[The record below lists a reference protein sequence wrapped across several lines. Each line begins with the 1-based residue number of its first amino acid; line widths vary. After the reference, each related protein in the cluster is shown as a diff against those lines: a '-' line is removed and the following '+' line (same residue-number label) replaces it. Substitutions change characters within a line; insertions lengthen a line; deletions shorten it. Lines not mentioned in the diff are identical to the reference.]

1 MATMSHWMVRSALV
15 EQDESHGCVVGL
27 RHAAYPVVQ
36 QWNDIADMGQLR
48 LLAKEYLRRVA
59 PVLGLAQRMW
69 DAPTESAIGFRA
81 MFQPADGDP
90 RKSLMIERRDYPGAA
105 ILDQSLVILFVLSLD
120 LPGTLI
126 PLGSRLGIRLH
137 AWVREGQGTWT
148 LGITSSMVS
157 HELQAGARIF
167 SLDPGSVTPSL
178 LSSDAVWR
186 LTREF
191 KTRSAELQGLQA
203 SQIAINGIKITEGG
217 GEFEVYQSVS
227 ANVCEAG
234 NLPLAQTWRSGSGGD
249 SLESHPQV
257 AHVAV
262 PARLFTHS
270 AAGPFLV
277 DARVSPADQSD
288 PRLIED
294 ACPNRSPVELEAFRH
309 WIDVS
314 TAANGQALVDPDG
327 YFQVSQSRLVDR
339 NADETQPVQVDPAT
353 LPTARTND
361 FAAVS
366 AFRQTADMF
375 ATIRDFGLNRDDFFR
390 FAKKPLQVRYRAT
403 IRPGPGKDGKTVN
416 AQVEFESPA
425 CDFGQPW
432 DPQLTWPLQMRFAMA
447 DLKRSASSR
456 EPLGIAA
463 DPRWSWHEFC
473 HMMLAGATG
482 KLELA
487 FVHSIGDALAAI
499 ASDPR
504 SALADDRALPGL
516 RGATYPWVFI
526 NRRHDRPVRDGW
538 SWSGTY
544 HRANRFDKANSNCRH
559 KGYDSE
565 QILSTTLFR
574 LYRCL
579 GGDTVLA
586 DKSADLVARQSA
598 SDYVVYLVMRAIL
611 MLGGHSS
618 VPIEI
623 AEQLAAVLMDA
634 DAATMPAINGPLAGR
649 SGGCATK
656 VIRWAF
662 EAQGMYAGVAGD
674 AIHDAPGNPP
684 VVDLFLDDFRPDSDG
699 PQPRGGY
706 MPISLD
712 WNTDRPAWHATGNDV
727 TGTGAIVVQA
737 RPAPLPA
744 RILVNIGNR
753 GSQTAHNIRITVW
766 FLPLVAPTMVPALNG
781 PVANALAGWQ
791 AASSVGAVPAA
802 IAREQVA
809 TLEFSAPLAAAD
821 TYAILVQ
828 VDCDEDVSILNPA
841 TQLPCSIQFASWAQ
855 LVAGDNNLGL
865 RVYPRP

>member
-1 MATMSHWMVRSALV
+1 MVDSALV
-15 EQDESHGCVVGL
+15 EQDQSHGRVVGL
-27 RHAAYPVVQ
+27 RHAAYPAEQ
-36 QWNDIADMGQLR
+36 QWNDIADMDQLR
-48 LLAKEYLRRVA
+48 VLAQEYLGRVT
-59 PVLGLAQRMW
+59 PVLGLAREMW
-69 DAPTESAIGFRA
+69 DAPTGAGIGFRA
-81 MFQPADGDP
+81 KFQPSDGDP
-90 RKSLMIERRDYPGAA
+90 RKSLMIERGDYSGAA
-105 ILDQSLVILFVLSLD
+105 ILDRSLVILFVLSID
-120 LPGTLI
+120 LLGIPI

-137 AWVREGQGTWT
+137 AWVREVQGTIT
-148 LGITSSMVS
+148 LGITSAMVS
-157 HELQAGARIF
+157 HKLQAGARIF
-167 SLDPGSVTPSL
+167 SLDPASVTPSL
-178 LSSDAVWR
+178 LSITDVRVFTQMIKA
-186 LTREF
+186 
-191 KTRSAELQGLQA
+191 RSAELQGLQA
-203 SQIAINGIKITEGG
+203 SQIAINGFRVTERP

-227 ANVCEAG
+227 ANVPEAG
-234 NLPLAQTWRSGSGGD
+234 YLPLTQTWHLGSESD

-257 AHVAV
+257 AHAAV
-262 PARLFTHS
+262 PARLFAHS
-270 AAGPFLV
+270 AAGPFPV
-277 DARVSPADQSD
+277 DALVSPPDQSD

-294 ACPNRSPVELEAFRH
+294 AGPNRSPADFEAFRH
-309 WIDVS
+309 WINVS

-327 YFQVSQSRLVDR
+327 YFQVNQSRLVVHR
-339 NADETQPVQVDPAT
+339 RVDETLPVLVNPAT

-375 ATIRDFGLNRDDFFR
+375 ALVRDFGLSRDDFFR
-390 FAKKPLQVRYRAT
+390 FAQKPLRVQYRAT
-403 IRPGPGKDGKTVN
+403 IRPGAGKDGKTVN

-432 DPQLTWPLQMRFAMA
+432 DPALTRPLQMRFAMA
-447 DLKRSASSR
+447 DLQRSASSR

-473 HMMLAGATG
+473 HAMLAGATG

-487 FVHSIGDALAAI
+487 FVHSMGDALAAI
-499 ASDPR
+499 TSDPR
-504 SALADDRALPGL
+504 SALVEDPALPGL
-516 RGATYPWVFI
+516 RGSTYPWVFI
-526 NRRHDRPVRDGW
+526 NRRHDRSVRDGW

-544 HRANRFDKANSNCRH
+544 HRANKFDSGNSNCRH

-586 DKSADLVARQSA
+586 DGSADLAARQSA
-598 SDYVVYLVMRAIL
+598 SDYVVYLVMRTIL
-611 MLGGHSS
+611 MLGGYSS

-623 AEQLAAVLMDA
+623 AEQLVVLLMDA
-634 DAATMPAINGPLAGR
+634 DAATMPAANGPLAGR

-684 VVDLFLDDFRPDSDG
+684 EVDLYLDDFRPDSDG

-706 MPISLD
+706 MPVSLD
-712 WNTDRPAWHATGNDV
+712 WNTDSPPWHATGNDV
-727 TGTGAIVVQA
+727 AGTGAIIVQP
-737 RPAPLPA
+737 RPAPSPA

-766 FLPLVAPTMVPALNG
+766 FLPMVAPTMVPALNG
-781 PVANALAGWQ
+781 PAANVLAGWQ
-791 AASSVGAVPAA
+791 AATSVTAVPAA
-802 IAREQVA
+802 IGRGQVA
-809 TLEFSAPLAAAD
+809 TLEVSAPIASGT

-841 TQLPCSIQFASWAQ
+841 TQLPCSIQFDSWAQ

-865 RVYPRP
+865 RVYPRPTPS